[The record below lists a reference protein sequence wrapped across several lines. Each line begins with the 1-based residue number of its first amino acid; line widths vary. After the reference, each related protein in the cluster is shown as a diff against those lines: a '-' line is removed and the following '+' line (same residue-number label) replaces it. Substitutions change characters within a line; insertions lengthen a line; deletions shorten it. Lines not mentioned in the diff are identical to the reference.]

1 MDERRWERLGAAYGV
16 VFAVL
21 LLGSLFVA
29 PMPPHIDDSAG
40 KITSYFADNRM
51 RVLTAQML
59 GGLAVIPFLLFVGH
73 LRHVM
78 DRSERGTEAMAPVVL
93 LSGSAIAAVALIGL
107 LPPALLAIMAGQGE
121 AGAAGVTRALYDAF
135 YLCGGLVGMV
145 GAVFLGA
152 VGYAMVKGEL
162 VEPWLGY
169 LGLAL
174 GVVFLATGI
183 SSFYLGSYS
192 AFWMTLGFVA
202 GAGFALF
209 NFAAGVMMLMHPEQE
224 RVAQRVPLLSPTRA

>member
-21 LLGSLFVA
+21 LLASLFVA
-29 PMPPHIDDSAG
+29 PVPPHIDDSVS
-40 KITSYFADNRM
+40 KITSYFGDNRT
-51 RVLTAQML
+51 RVMTGQML
-59 GGLAVIPFLLFVGH
+59 GALAVIPFLLFVGH

-78 DRSERGTEAMAPVVL
+78 DRSERGAEAMAPLVL
-93 LSGSAIAAVALIGL
+93 LSGSVLAAVALIGL
-107 LPPALLAIMAGQGE
+107 LPNALLAIMAGQGE
-121 AGAAGVTRALYDAF
+121 LVDAGTVRALYDAF
-135 YLCGGLVGMV
+135 YLSGGLIGMA
-145 GAVFLGA
+145 GALFLGA
-152 VGYAMVKGEL
+152 TGYAMVKGEL

-169 LGLAL
+169 LGIAVAL
-174 GVVFLATGI
+174 VFVAVGV

-192 AFWMTLGFVA
+192 AFWMTMGYVA

-224 RVAQRVPLLSPTRA
+224 RAAQRVSVLTTSQA